1 MAAPGPP
8 GVEPDSRK
16 SKPTRGR
23 KPSKVTGNKKELKR
37 GMGVFR
43 LEQLRMAREAAE
55 TMNSQVLTD
64 PFNDVQP
71 MMLGFAQNQNL
82 NQPSLG
88 SFWIN
93 PYVYRVSSSASVYET
108 STELS
113 SIPNIVNQTPSSDFC
128 CCCKKKKKKKFINGE
143 ECTVYNV
150 RKEHI
155 SEMSMSIS
163 GSDFQ
168 GLNLENNFQFY
179 DQKRAGFNSRAA
191 RSALYSNNNNL
202 AGGAEVVAVHS
213 KMGRNAFMEYEFFP
227 DGGKNG
233 TFFEETIFQNPHFT
247 AAGGAKATS
256 CLTDFDYSAAAP
268 TNSVDLS
275 LKLSF

>member
-143 ECTVYNV
+143 ECTVYN
-150 RKEHI
+150 
-155 SEMSMSIS
+155 
-163 GSDFQ
+163 
-168 GLNLENNFQFY
+168 
-179 DQKRAGFNSRAA
+179 RAGFNSRAA